1 MLVPSIPTALVKY
14 GAAVALGAVC
24 AWWVQGLRWEADAAA
39 RDTAAATLALNGLI
53 QVRAAESATRDHYE
67 KVAQDAREEAT
78 RLAADAAG
86 ARRSADG
93 LRKQLDAYVSAAGGT
108 AAADGSAATCP
119 AAGVLARMLE
129 RLDGFAGAVAAHA
142 DAATVA
148 GRACEATQAKR

>member
-1 MLVPSIPTALVKY
+1 MLVPSIPSALVRY

-24 AWWVQGLRWEADAAA
+24 AWWIQGLRWEADAAA

-108 AAADGSAATCP
+108 AAADGSSATCP
-119 AAGVLARMLE
+119 AAGVLAELFRRADETAGRM
-129 RLDGFAGAVAAHA
+129 AQYA
-142 DAATVA
+142 DAAAVA